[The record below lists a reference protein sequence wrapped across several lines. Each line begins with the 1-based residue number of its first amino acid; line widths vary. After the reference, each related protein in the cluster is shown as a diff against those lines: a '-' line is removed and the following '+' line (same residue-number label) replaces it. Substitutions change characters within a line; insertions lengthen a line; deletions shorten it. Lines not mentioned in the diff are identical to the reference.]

1 MRIDVSQET
10 IDVSGVIGRKRNDV
24 GLYATLLAGAAIVL
38 YLTYD
43 ILLTNIFGLYYCKIA
58 PPHPKTKIE
67 KKVEYPISI
76 YWEDNVYPGFSKQD
90 RELMIKNYLD
100 GVHLKTMALN
110 GDDGK
115 IYVYNRKVSK
125 KEYLNISNQI
135 SSLSKKIKRMQEIQ
149 KDRQDKQYIRDIN
162 KLYRDRETLQA
173 KQTKL
178 INSSPI
184 SEKIYTKST
193 MPKTNYTVTFNEIHL
208 NTFARKFLYSD
219 ETKVIENSTNK
230 VIAYNRRYMRFFY
243 TLQPDFVGDRY
254 YYPHAVCGENS
265 QYFFLKVFQKIKI
278 NSGFIAESF
287 NSKLYRKYIKGE
299 R

>member
-1 MRIDVSQET
+1 MEINEDKFALYWIV
-10 IDVSGVIGRKRNDV
+10 IVGVGV
-24 GLYATLLAGAAIVL
+24 ALF
-38 YLTYD
+38 LTYD
-43 ILLTNIFGLYYCKIA
+43 IIITNILSAYYCNA
-58 PPHPKTKIE
+58 SPNPKTKIE

-125 KEYLNISNQI
+125 KEYLDISNQI

-162 KLYRDRETLQA
+162 KLYKARETLQA

-178 INSSPI
+178 INSSPV

-208 NTFARKFLYSD
+208 NLFARKFLYSD
-219 ETKVIENSTNK
+219 ETKVIENTTNK

-243 TLQPDFVGDRY
+243 TLLPDVALGNVY
-254 YYPHAVCGENS
+254 YYSEPMCGSNKS
-265 QYFFLKVFQKIKI
+265 IDRWVFIGLSGYISLTSKNRFLYK
-278 NSGFIAESF
+278 
-287 NSKLYRKYIKGE
+287 KYIKGKK
-299 R
+299 

>member
-1 MRIDVSQET
+1 MKINENK
-10 IDVSGVIGRKRNDV
+10 I
-24 GLYATLLAGAAIVL
+24 GLYFSIFLGTALMLF
-38 YLTYD
+38 LTYD
-43 ILLTNIFGLYYCKIA
+43 IIITNILSAYYCNA
-58 PPHPKTKIE
+58 SPNPKTKIE
-67 KKVEYPISI
+67 KKVAYPISI

-115 IYVYNRKVSK
+115 IYVYNREVSK
-125 KEYLNISNQI
+125 KEYLDISNQI

-162 KLYRDRETLQA
+162 KLYKARETLQA

-208 NTFARKFLYSD
+208 NAFARKFLYSD
-219 ETKVIENSTNK
+219 ETKVIDNKTNET
-230 VIAYNRRYMRFFY
+230 IAYNRRYMRFFY
-243 TLQPDFVGDRY
+243 TLFPDVALGNIY
-254 YYPHAVCGENS
+254 YYPHAVCGES
-265 QYFFLKVFQKIKI
+265 HLYYDGKSFGYI
-278 NSGFIAESF
+278 GFYGSRKHRIGL
-287 NSKLYRKYIKGE
+287 NNYLYKKYIKGE
-299 R
+299 K

>member
-1 MRIDVSQET
+1 MEINEN
-10 IDVSGVIGRKRNDV
+10 KL
-24 GLYATLLAGAAIVL
+24 GLYLSLFVGVGIALF
-38 YLTYD
+38 LTYD
-43 ILLTNIFGLYYCKIA
+43 IIITNILSAYYCNA
-58 PPHPKTKIE
+58 SPNPKTKII

-90 RELMIKNYLD
+90 REMMIKNYLD
-100 GVHLKTMALN
+100 GVHLKTMTLN

-115 IYVYNRKVSK
+115 IYVYNREVSK
-125 KEYLNISNQI
+125 KEYLDISNQI

-162 KLYRDRETLQA
+162 KLYKARETLQA

-178 INSSPI
+178 INSSPV

-208 NTFARKFLYSD
+208 NAFARKFLYSD

-243 TLQPDFVGDRY
+243 TLQPDFAGYRY
-254 YYPHAVCGENS
+254 YYPHAVCGDGFIRIE
-265 QYFFLKVFQKIKI
+265 YKVFPWLVWNYNVAEIPGI
-278 NSGFIAESF
+278 NQ
-287 NSKLYRKYIKGE
+287 KLYKKYIKGE
-299 R
+299 K